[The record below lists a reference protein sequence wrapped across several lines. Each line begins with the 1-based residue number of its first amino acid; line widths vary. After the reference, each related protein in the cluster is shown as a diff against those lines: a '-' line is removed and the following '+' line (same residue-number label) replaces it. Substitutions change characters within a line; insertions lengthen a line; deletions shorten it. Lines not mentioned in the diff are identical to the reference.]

1 MIDTSII
8 RDLLLSERK
17 YIVYGAGY
25 RGDAVVRNIL
35 DLGLNISC
43 IVDEDSLKQGS
54 RIYGVEICPV
64 EYLYSMS
71 WEDNTYIIVSVEEG
85 KEIHKILSKQFK
97 VMPFIAAEYIL
108 RLSYLNCEAYGYNKI
123 EYMGS
128 FMSPYPSYNIDKTFD
143 DLYDIDLNMN
153 TQERYYN
160 IFLDLYRQIDFSH
173 TCERRYSED
182 NTKYG
187 IADALVLYGMIRLL
201 KPSRIV
207 EIGSGYSSA
216 IMLDTNEYCMD
227 DKIKIEFIDPFANR
241 LKSLLKQTDKISLQ
255 ERFLQDANIDSFKLL
270 KKNDILFIDSSHVSK
285 RGSDVNQ
292 IFFDVLPRLKKG
304 VYIHI
309 HDVFANFDY
318 PDEWVK
324 KGWVWNEDYLLRA
337 FLMNNNAYEIVFFT
351 NLWNKKFKETCLIPN
366 FKGGG
371 SIWLKKK

>member
-8 RDLLLSERK
+8 KGLLFSERK
-17 YIVYGAGY
+17 FIVYGAGY
-25 RGDAVVRNIL
+25 RGDAVVRNML

-43 IVDEDSLKQGS
+43 IVDKDSLKHGS
-54 RIYGVEICPV
+54 EIYGIEICPV
-64 EYLYSMS
+64 ECMDSMS
-71 WEDNTYIIVSVEEG
+71 GDNTYIIVSVEQG
-85 KEIHKILSKQFK
+85 KEIHKTLSDKFN
-97 VMPFIAAEYIL
+97 VMPFVTAEYIL
-108 RLSYLNCEAYGYNKI
+108 RLSYLNCEAYGYNKV

-143 DLYDIDLNMN
+143 DLYDIDLNMD
-153 TQERYYN
+153 TQEKYYN
-160 IFLDLYRQIDFSH
+160 SFLNLYKKIDFSK
-173 TCERRYSED
+173 TCDRRYSED

-201 KPSRIV
+201 KPNRIV

-227 DKIKIEFIDPFANR
+227 GKIKIEFIEPFANR

-255 ERFLQDANIDSFKLL
+255 EKFLQDANIDSFERLGE
-270 KKNDILFIDSSHVSK
+270 NDILFIDSSHVSK

-292 IFFDVLPRLKKG
+292 IFFDVLPRLKNG

-324 KGWVWNEDYLLRA
+324 NGWAWNEDYLLRA

-351 NLWNKKFKETCLIPN
+351 NLWNKRFRETGLIPN
-366 FKGGG
+366 Y
-371 SIWLKKK
+371 SLSESNRILTI